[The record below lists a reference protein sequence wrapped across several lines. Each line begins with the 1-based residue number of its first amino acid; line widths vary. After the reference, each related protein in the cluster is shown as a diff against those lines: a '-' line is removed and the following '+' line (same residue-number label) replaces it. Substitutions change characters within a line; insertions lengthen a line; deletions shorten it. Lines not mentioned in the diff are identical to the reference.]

1 MSPLLSPRLWIV
13 AAGTVIV
20 PLDSSVNV
28 AFPYIA
34 DGFGRPAPD
43 LRLVV
48 VTFILSSAALLLI
61 GGRLGDLYGY
71 RRIFRIG
78 LVISIAALLLDA
90 AAPSYLALLSARI
103 GQGIGAALT
112 LSCAPALTIGLF
124 SEADRGKAIGAYAM
138 IFAGSMALGPVV
150 GGWLIDAWDWR
161 AVFWYRA
168 PLAAAALLGSI
179 FLSSARAAVPGR
191 TFDPAGAVLLG
202 SALALTFI
210 SLNTLSTSA
219 AAGAALG
226 GLAIL
231 TGGGFVAHQLRSA
244 SPIIELRYFR
254 SWPFSGLTVSNVLLN
269 LSAFSVMMVVPFYL
283 GRTAGVDA
291 GDAGWVLAAYAG
303 GVAATAW
310 IAGQILNR
318 AAAGDSAAPRLMRLS
333 AIGIGAGLWLVSG
346 LGPGQS
352 LLAVAAA
359 IGLVGA
365 GLGLYQA
372 SFLYLVTGTLPPE
385 DRGVA
390 GSLAEVTRSMG
401 NVGAATLMFEIF
413 RTRSAAGGFEAG
425 FQSTYVTAAAIAFA
439 VLAVMLVPAIFQRTR
454 S

>member
-1 MSPLLSPRLWIV
+1 MSPLLNPRLWII

-78 LVISIAALLLDA
+78 LAVSIAALLLDA

-124 SEADRGKAIGAYAM
+124 AEADRGKAIGAYAM

-179 FLSSARAAVPGR
+179 FLSGARAAGPGR

-202 SALALTFI
+202 SALALIFI

-226 GLAIL
+226 GLAVL
-231 TGGGFVAHQLRSA
+231 TGGGFIAHQLRSA

-254 SWPFSGLTVSNVLLN
+254 SRPFSGLTVSNVLLN
-269 LSAFSVMMVVPFYL
+269 LSAFSVMMVVPFHL

-303 GVAATAW
+303 GVAVTAW
-310 IAGQILNR
+310 IAGQILN
-318 AAAGDSAAPRLMRLS
+318 AAASDSAAPRLMRLS
-333 AIGIGAGLWLVSG
+333 ALGIGAGLWLVSG

-352 LLAVAAA
+352 LLTVAAS

-372 SFLYLVTGTLPPE
+372 SFLYLATGTLPPE

-413 RTRSAAGGFEAG
+413 RARSAAGGFEAG

-439 VLAVMLVPAIFQRTR
+439 VLAVMLVPAIFQKTR
-454 S
+454 P